1 MMNEFRCKRIYEP
14 AADTDGFRVLVDRL
28 WPRGIR
34 KENARI
40 NLWSKEIA
48 PSKEL
53 RKWFSHDPAK
63 YDAFEA
69 LYRQELNRNPA
80 SQEFKNLCMQKVQDQ
95 QVTLLYGAK
104 DEKYNHAVVL
114 KEWLEER
121 TDP

>member
-40 NLWSKEIA
+40 NLWAKEIA

-63 YDAFEA
+63 YDAFGA

-80 SQEFKNLCMQKVQDQ
+80 SQEFKNLCMQKAQDQ

-121 TDP
+121 IDP

>member
-1 MMNEFRCKRIYEP
+1 MNEFRCKRIYEP
-14 AADTDGFRVLVDRL
+14 TADTDGFRVLVDRL

-40 NLWSKEIA
+40 NLWAKEIA

-80 SQEFKNLCMQKVQDQ
+80 SREFKNLCMQKAQDQ

-114 KEWLEER
+114 KEWLEEG

>member
-40 NLWSKEIA
+40 NLWSTEIA

>member
-1 MMNEFRCKRIYEP
+1 MIHTAKAHDVVKGEAKV
-14 AADTDGFRVLVDRL
+14 TGKSVLVDRL

-40 NLWSKEIA
+40 NLWAKEIA

-80 SQEFKNLCMQKVQDQ
+80 SQEFKNLCMQKAQDQ

>member
-40 NLWSKEIA
+40 DLWAKEIA

-80 SQEFKNLCMQKVQDQ
+80 SHEFKNLCTQKAQDQ

>member
-40 NLWSKEIA
+40 NLWAKEIA

-69 LYRQELNRNPA
+69 L
-80 SQEFKNLCMQKVQDQ
+80 
-95 QVTLLYGAK
+95 
-104 DEKYNHAVVL
+104 
-114 KEWLEER
+114 
-121 TDP
+121 

>member
-14 AADTDGFRVLVDRL
+14 TADTDGFRVLVDRL

-40 NLWSKEIA
+40 NLWAKEIA

-69 LYRQELNRNPA
+69 LYRQELNKNPT
-80 SQEFKNLCMQKVQDQ
+80 SQEFKNLCMQKAQDQ

>member
-14 AADTDGFRVLVDRL
+14 TADTDGFRVLVDRL

-40 NLWSKEIA
+40 NLWAKEIA

-63 YDAFEA
+63 YDTFKK
-69 LYRQELNRNPA
+69 LYRQELNKNPA
-80 SQEFKNLCMQKVQDQ
+80 SQEFKNLCMQKAQDQ

>member
-1 MMNEFRCKRIYEP
+1 MNEFRCKRIYEP

>member
-14 AADTDGFRVLVDRL
+14 TADTDGFRVLVDRL

-40 NLWSKEIA
+40 NLWAKEIA

-80 SQEFKNLCMQKVQDQ
+80 SREFKNLCMQKAQDQ

-114 KEWLEER
+114 KEWLEEG

>member
-1 MMNEFRCKRIYEP
+1 MMNEFRCKRIHEP

-28 WPRGIR
+28 WPRGIK

-40 NLWSKEIA
+40 DLWAKEIA

-63 YDAFEA
+63 YDTFKK
-69 LYRQELNRNPA
+69 LYRQELNKNPA
-80 SQEFKNLCMQKVQDQ
+80 SQEFKNLCMQKAQDQ

>member
-40 NLWSKEIA
+40 DLWAKEIA

-63 YDAFEA
+63 YDAFKT

-80 SQEFKNLCMQKVQDQ
+80 SHEFKNLCMQKAQDQ

>member
-14 AADTDGFRVLVDRL
+14 TADTDGFRVLVDRL

-40 NLWSKEIA
+40 NLWAKEIA

-80 SQEFKNLCMQKVQDQ
+80 SREFKNLCMQKAQDQ